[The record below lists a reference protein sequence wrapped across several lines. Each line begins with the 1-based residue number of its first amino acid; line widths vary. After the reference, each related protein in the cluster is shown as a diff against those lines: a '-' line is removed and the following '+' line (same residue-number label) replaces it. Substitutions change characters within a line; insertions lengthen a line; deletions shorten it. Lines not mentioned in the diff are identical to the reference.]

1 MFVAKGGIKIFMKR
15 EERASLSIMKI
26 MCVTIILIL
35 ISGIGVMAVNIN
47 LKDIKIILNN
57 GYELTVLTSKT
68 TVADVLN
75 ENNIILDENEKQFQ
89 T

>member
-1 MFVAKGGIKIFMKR
+1 MKR

-26 MCVTIILIL
+26 MCVTNYPDINF
-35 ISGIGVMAVNIN
+35 GIGVMAVNIN

-75 ENNIILDENEKQFQ
+75 ENKYNIR
-89 T
+89 

>member
-75 ENNIILDENEKQFQ
+75 ENNII
-89 T
+89 